1 MASEPVIN
9 PIFHP
14 PTGTWQFVVA
24 DPTTKSA
31 VIIDPVLDFDPA
43 KAAISTLT
51 ADALLS
57 LVREQGYK
65 IEKLLETH
73 AHADHLTAASYLQM
87 RLAEQQQPRPDICIG
102 RRISQVQETFAPR
115 YGIPRDELEGA
126 FDHLFEDDEAFCVGS
141 IEAKAIHLPGHTP
154 DNMGYVI
161 GSNVFCGDS
170 LFNADVGSAR
180 CDFPG
185 GSALDLFAS
194 VRKILNLPENF
205 KIWTGH
211 DYPPGGEGRTAP
223 LPCQTVGEQK
233 ERNKHVRDGV
243 TKDEFVEWRKE
254 RDGGL
259 GEPRLLHYS
268 LQVNVR
274 GGRLPRVSD
283 TGDRMLHV
291 PIKFEGQAW

>member
-1 MASEPVIN
+1 MTSEPAIN
-9 PIFHP
+9 HVFHP

-43 KAAISTLT
+43 KATISTLT
-51 ADALLS
+51 ADALLT
-57 LVREQGYK
+57 LVCEEGYK

-73 AHADHLTAASYLQM
+73 AHADHITAASYLQT
-87 RLAEQQQPRPDICIG
+87 RLAEQQQSRPDVCIG

-115 YGIPRDELEGA
+115 YGIPRGELEGA
-126 FDHLFEDDEAFCVGS
+126 FDHLFEDDETFCVGS
-141 IEAKAIHLPGHTP
+141 IKAKAIHLPGHTP
-154 DNMGYVI
+154 DSMGYVI

-185 GSALDLFAS
+185 GNALDLYAS
-194 VRKILNLPENF
+194 VRKILSLPENF

-223 LPCQTVGEQK
+223 LPCQTVREQK
-233 ERNKHVRDGV
+233 ERNKHFRDGAA
-243 TKDEFVEWRKE
+243 KNEFVEWRME